1 MDKWNA
7 AIQDVMLRLWRER
20 KTANEIANTLTA
32 TFGHYYTRNAV
43 LGKIWRLRDAG
54 YKVAKRGSPLY
65 NGVPMHPIYELKDFI
80 S

>member
-1 MDKWNA
+1 MEKWTEA
-7 AIQDVMLRLWRER
+7 AINELIHLWRCR
-20 KTANEIANTLTA
+20 NTATQIANTLTA
-32 TFGHYYTRNAV
+32 TYGHHYTRNAV

-65 NGVPMHPIYELKDFI
+65 NGTPMHPVYELKDFI